1 MSGGQGG
8 LQTQGQTEKPCA
20 SERTLELNSE
30 KSSLSD
36 SRCDATASADIAAAT
51 RSRGA
56 LHPSRLGRSFP
67 LNDKVSME
75 RAASAAGGGKRDGG
89 CHRRARSTR
98 PAGAGPVRALA
109 AARAPTPNRQAARAR
124 GRGVGRRCRRQ
135 PSRRTTHL
143 RPHTTTTAR
152 RAGPGCWARIR
163 IQHTVG
169 LTKQE
174 KTLLAFRLQPT
185 FFTYS
190 LPETQIDRSIFQQP
204 LPS

>member
-1 MSGGQGG
+1 M
-8 LQTQGQTEKPCA
+8 
-20 SERTLELNSE
+20 
-30 KSSLSD
+30 
-36 SRCDATASADIAAAT
+36 
-51 RSRGA
+51 
-56 LHPSRLGRSFP
+56 
-67 LNDKVSME
+67 
-75 RAASAAGGGKRDGG
+75 
-89 CHRRARSTR
+89 
-98 PAGAGPVRALA
+98 AGAIGEPAQPGQPEQ
-109 AARAPTPNRQAARAR
+109 APSAPSQPPKRPLPTDGLPEPEG
-124 GRGVGRRCRRQ
+124 GRWERRCRRQ

-174 KTLLAFRLQPT
+174 KTLAFRLQPT

-190 LPETQIDRSIFQQP
+190 LPETQIYRSIFQQP